1 MPDTRAGAIGES
13 DVPRTHRIAAV
24 AGMWLVLG
32 GAVAAQDYP
41 TQPVRFVVPYA
52 AGGGTDAMA
61 RYFSKGLE
69 RRFGQPFVVENRP
82 GSGTTIGAN
91 FVAKSAP
98 DGQTILLGTS
108 STFAIAVSLYKKL
121 PYNPVTDFAPVALV
135 AAAPFV
141 LIVHPSM
148 PVHSVADLVRYLK
161 ANPGFNYASGGVG
174 SQHHVNAELFR
185 TMAGL
190 DIKNVSYRGGGPAVQ
205 DVVAGHVKMMGA
217 DVGGSAHELIRDGR
231 LRALAVT
238 TSRRVDTMPD
248 IPTMHEAGI
257 SGYEANAWIAIVA
270 PARTPA
276 AIVARLNGA
285 FNDILAA
292 DETKAHFSR
301 LGWQPL
307 NTTPQQLGDHIKSEI
322 VRWGK
327 VMQAAGAEGVE

>member
-1 MPDTRAGAIGES
+1 MSGVRWVAFSIVVLLALT
-13 DVPRTHRIAAV
+13 AA
-24 AGMWLVLG
+24 A
-32 GAVAAQDYP
+32 AAQDYP
-41 TQPVRFVVPYA
+41 SQPVRFVVPYA

-61 RYFSKGLE
+61 RFFSKGLE

-98 DGQTILLGTS
+98 DGHTILLGTS

-121 PYNPVTDFAPVALV
+121 PYNPVTDFAPIALV

-141 LIVHPSM
+141 LIVHPSL
-148 PVHSVADLVRYLK
+148 PVQSVADLVKFLK
-161 ANPGFNYASGGVG
+161 VNPGTNYASGGVG

-185 TMAGL
+185 SMAGL

-205 DVVAGHVKMMGA
+205 DVVAGHVKMMFA
-217 DVGGSAHELIRDGR
+217 DVGGAAHGLIRDGS

-238 TSRRVDTMPD
+238 TARRVDTMPTV
-248 IPTMHEAGI
+248 PTMHEAGI
-257 SGYEANAWIAIVA
+257 TGYEANAWIAIVA

-276 AIVARLNGA
+276 PIVGRLNGA
-285 FNDILAA
+285 FNDILLSGEA
-292 DETKAHFSR
+292 KAYFGR

-307 NTTPQQLGDHIKSEI
+307 NTTPAELGEHIKTEI

-327 VMQAAGAEGVE
+327 VMQAAGAERVE

>member
-1 MPDTRAGAIGES
+1 MS
-13 DVPRTHRIAAV
+13 RTLKIALAV
-24 AGMWLVLG
+24 GLWLAPG
-32 GAVAAQDYP
+32 GVAVAQDYP

-61 RYFSKGLE
+61 RFFSKGLE
-69 RRFGQPFVVENRP
+69 QRLGQPFIVENRP

-98 DGQTILLGTS
+98 DGYTILLGTS

-121 PYNPVTDFAPVALV
+121 PYNPVTDFAPIALV

-141 LIVHPSM
+141 LVVHPSL

-161 ANPGFNYASGGVG
+161 ANRGFNYASGGVG
-174 SQHHVNAELFR
+174 SQHHVNGELFR
-185 TMAGL
+185 AMAGL

-205 DVVAGHVKMMGA
+205 DVVAGHVKMMFA
-217 DVGGSAHELIRDGR
+217 DVGGAAHGLIRDGK

-238 TSRRVDTMPD
+238 TARRVDTMPD

-257 SGYEANAWIAIVA
+257 TGYEANAWIAIVA
-270 PARTPA
+270 SAGTPA
-276 AIVARLNGA
+276 SIVARLNTA
-285 FNDILAA
+285 FNDILLSGEA
-292 DETKAHFSR
+292 KAYFGR

-307 NTTPQQLGDHIKSEI
+307 NTTPQELGEHIKTEI

>member
-1 MPDTRAGAIGES
+1 VS
-13 DVPRTHRIAAV
+13 RTHKIAIAA
-24 AGMWLVLG
+24 GLWLVLCG
-32 GAVAAQDYP
+32 VAQAQQTYP

-61 RYFSKGLE
+61 RFFSKGLE
-69 RRFGQPFVVENRP
+69 ARFGQPFIVENRP

-91 FVAKSAP
+91 FVAKSPP

-108 STFAIAVSLYKKL
+108 STFAIAVGLYKKL
-121 PYNPVTDFAPVALV
+121 PYNPVTDFAPIALV

-141 LIVHPSM
+141 LIVHPSL
-148 PVHSVADLVRYLK
+148 PVHSVADLVKFLK

-185 TMAGL
+185 SMAGL
-190 DIKNVSYRGGGPAVQ
+190 DIKNVSYRGGGPAVA
-205 DVVAGHVKMMGA
+205 DVVAGHVKMMFA
-217 DVGGSAHELIRDGR
+217 DVGGSAHELIRDRR

-238 TSRRVDTMPD
+238 TSFRVESMPD
-248 IPTMHEAGI
+248 VPTMHEAGI
-257 SGYEANAWIAIVA
+257 TGYEANAWIAIVA
-270 PARTPA
+270 PAKTPA
-276 AIVARLNGA
+276 PIVARLNGA
-285 FNDILAA
+285 FNDILASA
-292 DETKAHFSR
+292 EAKAYFSR

-307 NTTPQQLGDHIKSEI
+307 HTKPEDLAEHIKVEI